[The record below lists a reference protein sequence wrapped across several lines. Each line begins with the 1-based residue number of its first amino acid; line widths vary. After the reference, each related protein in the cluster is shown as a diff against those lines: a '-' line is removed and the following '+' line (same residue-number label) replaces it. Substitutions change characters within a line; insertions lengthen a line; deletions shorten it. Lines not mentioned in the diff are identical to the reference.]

1 MPLVGVS
8 KLQHLCVALLIDF
21 RDCLED
27 IGDTPIELLQP
38 ILLRCNA
45 EQLAGIE
52 DGTREGGRELH
63 DVLQPHWHR
72 VFVADHGEWL
82 DKPLQATGPRSAS
95 YNAAGLQRNWRQL
108 YQAGQ
113 ESLKQKAAKLGK
125 RLRAMTQTEVQSRQ
139 TKHVEM
145 IEAPHSLKRHKSS
158 NRGSHAKQP
167 VQVIP
172 ARQRVLSKL
181 GLLHNSSLKHLV
193 RIRPPRKAIQQT
205 ANRPLLM
212 RTFKSPV
219 KTKSAMQEQPPKQR
233 TGLKQASP
241 HDRKL
246 LTGATSKQQQSVRHV
261 SSVVKT
267 ELLSART
274 TAAAPSGALIE
285 DDIDWMMADAPQANS
300 LLSLPAQEQTWTVQY
315 LEEHDNNA
323 DNMPVSSSTGLRP
336 SDTRVVNSLQDKAPV
351 KHGTASW
358 IEDDIQWE

>member
-1 MPLVGVS
+1 MALRQWQYYLEGV
-8 KLQHLCVALLIDF
+8 K
-21 RDCLED
+21 ED

-38 ILLRCNA
+38 VLLRCNA

-63 DVLQPHWHR
+63 DALQPHWHR
-72 VFVADHGEWL
+72 VFVADLGEL
-82 DKPLQATGPRSAS
+82 LEKPLQATGPRSAAC
-95 YNAAGLQRNWRQL
+95 NAAGLQRNWRQL

-113 ESLKQKAAKLGK
+113 ESLRQKAAKLGK
-125 RLRAMTQTEVQSRQ
+125 RLRAMTQAEVQSRQ
-139 TKHVEM
+139 TKHVEI
-145 IEAPHSLKRHKSS
+145 IEAPRALKRNKSS
-158 NRGSHAKQP
+158 HRTGPAKQH

-193 RIRPPRKAIQQT
+193 QIRPPRKAVQHT
-205 ANRPLLM
+205 ASRSLLP
-212 RTFKSPV
+212 RTLKSPA
-219 KTKSAMQEQPPKQR
+219 KTMTASQEQFLNQHA
-233 TGLKQASP
+233 GLKQTSSQNIN
-241 HDRKL
+241 L
-246 LTGATSKQQQSVRHV
+246 IGARSKPQQPVRHV
-261 SSVVKT
+261 SSMVKT
-267 ELLSART
+267 KSLSGQT

-285 DDIDWMMADAPQANS
+285 DDIDWMTADAPQANS

-323 DNMPVSSSTGLRP
+323 DDIPVSSSRGLRR
-336 SDTRVVNSLQDKAPV
+336 SDTQVGNSVQDKAPV